1 MSGTSVA
8 RWKDLYLK
16 YNPMNANKPASIA
29 DIAFDTGVIAERERI
44 IKLLETQAEV
54 TGYVEIELG
63 KLIALIKGEING

>member
-1 MSGTSVA
+1 VA

>member
-1 MSGTSVA
+1 
-8 RWKDLYLK
+8 
-16 YNPMNANKPASIA
+16 MNANKPASIA